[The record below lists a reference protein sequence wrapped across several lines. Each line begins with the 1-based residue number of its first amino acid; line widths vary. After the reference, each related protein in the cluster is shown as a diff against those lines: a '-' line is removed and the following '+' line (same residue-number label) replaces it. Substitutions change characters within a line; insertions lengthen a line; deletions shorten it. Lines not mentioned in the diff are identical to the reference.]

1 MSNGNGWQ
9 KLPAGFGVGVPI
21 LVAGKVYRCKVGH
34 EYRGLDGMR
43 VRVQVGVKQGGEFV
57 GVGGIV
63 NTSGYICPQCVM
75 DFFSVNFK
83 VEEQKEGGEIK

>member
-43 VRVQVGVKQGGEFV
+43 VRVQVGVIQGGRFTEEMV
-57 GVGGIV
+57 V
-63 NTSGYICPQCVM
+63 NTSGYICPQCIM

-83 VEEQKEGGEIK
+83 VEEEKVE